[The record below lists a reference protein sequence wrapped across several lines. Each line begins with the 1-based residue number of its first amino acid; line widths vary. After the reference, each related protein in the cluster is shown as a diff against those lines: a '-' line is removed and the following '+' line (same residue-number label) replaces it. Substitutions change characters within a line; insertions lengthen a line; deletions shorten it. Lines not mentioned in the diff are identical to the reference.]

1 MLRLD
6 VIVDS
11 PCPLGDIVQPVVSS
25 CDLLVHRLLL
35 HLVEV
40 AAFQEELGHLRSN
53 KLAYELDALHEDSL
67 LLRKDLLMHTIQGF
81 SSEFL
86 PQLSI
91 GDPCV
96 KMTRCHV

>member
-1 MLRLD
+1 MLCLD

-11 PCPLGDIVQPVVSS
+11 PRPLGDIVQPVVSS
-25 CDLLVHRLLL
+25 CNLLVHRLLL

-40 AAFQEELGHLRSN
+40 AAFQEELGHLRSD

-67 LLRKDLLMHTIQGF
+67 LLGKDLLMHTFLGF
-81 SSEFL
+81 LSEFL

-91 GDPCV
+91 GHTCV
-96 KMTRCHV
+96 EMTRCHV